1 MESAESRWWS
11 WLSLGS
17 LLLVLFSGVGEA
29 KCDDCVEYC
38 CEGTPPFCCSYYAYV
53 GDVPLVSTHARAHIH
68 EHMHTC
74 IRTQANAHANIKR
87 LSEHCLEFCSKKLGT
102 AISGIVFGVVF
113 SMGAMAALVL
123 CVCMCMKNGRG
134 ARVDVFRTSYINSV
148 TQGYPGPP
156 PPYSYDYEM
165 YPPSPRP
172 PPYNPTPARPGN
184 LLPPTPPYPGC
195 ALSELTPPTA
205 AASPNQTPGGHFD
218 TGSLSGVLVCVWT
231 SFLFCI
237 LFGSTCVHLVP

>member
-53 GDVPLVSTHARAHIH
+53 GDV
-68 EHMHTC
+68 
-74 IRTQANAHANIKR
+74 
-87 LSEHCLEFCSKKLGT
+87 LSGT

-113 SMGAMAALVL
+113 LMGAMAALVL

-156 PPYSYDYEM
+156 PPYNYDYEM

-172 PPYNPTPARPGN
+172 PPYTPTPARPDN
-184 LLPPTPPYPGC
+184 YSPPPPYPGC
-195 ALSELTPPTA
+195 ALK
-205 AASPNQTPGGHFD
+205 
-218 TGSLSGVLVCVWT
+218 
-231 SFLFCI
+231 
-237 LFGSTCVHLVP
+237 